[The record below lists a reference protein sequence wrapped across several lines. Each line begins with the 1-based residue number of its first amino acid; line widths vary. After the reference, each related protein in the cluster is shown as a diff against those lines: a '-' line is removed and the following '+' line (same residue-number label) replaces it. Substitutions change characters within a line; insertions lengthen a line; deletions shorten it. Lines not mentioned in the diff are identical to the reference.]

1 MIQASDEQV
10 LDREDK
16 MIQSRQLF
24 DKILNTANVI
34 EERRRKYGSSS
45 YVVVPASLVP
55 MFAKAMKKKH

>member
-24 DKILNTANVI
+24 DKILDAANSI

-45 YVVVPASLVP
+45 YVVVPASLAP

>member
-34 EERRRKYGSSS
+34 EERRRKCGSSS
-45 YVVVPASLVP
+45 YVVVPASLAP
-55 MFAKAMKKKH
+55 MFAKAMKKNH